1 VGAWY
6 VNDRATL
13 VGLVSDANADRTGSG
28 DIGEGDFF
36 ILPLSIGPCPEDMAQ
51 AKSSYKP
58 TADAQNPFTS
68 GS

>member
-28 DIGEGDFF
+28 DIGEGAFF
-36 ILPLSIGPCPEDMAQ
+36 ILHYL
-51 AKSSYKP
+51 
-58 TADAQNPFTS
+58 PFID
-68 GS
+68 